1 MNLVIGNVDYQ
12 MTKFLRKQNFTEKTL
27 VINKICNV
35 KYLTEP
41 VVIYIPFGVI
51 NKYGI
56 VNNTMVHLEELLIT
70 LNVLKV
76 YYGDERNIEYLNKLK
91 DIYGVDFIKINCK

>member
-1 MNLVIGNVDYQ
+1 

>member
-1 MNLVIGNVDYQ
+1 
-12 MTKFLRKQNFTEKTL
+12 MTKFLRTQNFTEKTL

-70 LNVLKV
+70 LNVLKI

>member
-1 MNLVIGNVDYQ
+1 

-41 VVIYIPFGVI
+41 VVMYIPFGVI

>member
-1 MNLVIGNVDYQ
+1 
-12 MTKFLRKQNFTEKTL
+12 MTKFLRKQNFTVKTL

>member
-1 MNLVIGNVDYQ
+1 M
-12 MTKFLRKQNFTEKTL
+12 QNFTEKTL

-51 NKYGI
+51 KKYGI
-56 VNNTMVHLEELLIT
+56 VSNTMVHLEELLIT

-76 YYGDERNIEYLNKLK
+76 YYGDERNIEYLYKLK

>member
-1 MNLVIGNVDYQ
+1 

-70 LNVLKV
+70 LNVLKI